1 MNGLGV
7 VKESRMSGK
16 YNRLSIEAANLQQ
29 EGVEAVSTIR
39 KIAKSC
45 AVLILGRECK
55 PRRVLRGL
63 ASGYR
68 MIVSPTDRLSY
79 LVGTYEPHLQKAIR
93 KYVRRGDTAYDVGA
107 NLGYISLSLAKQVG
121 PDGQI
126 AAFEP
131 IPQNADVLRKNIANN
146 GLSNVR
152 VFDVAASDRKG
163 EAVIRIAG
171 GNFATSSM
179 VWHKKNSA
187 AEELVIK
194 TVAIDDLVKNGELAE
209 PAFVKID
216 VEGAEGLALKG
227 MQQTVAQS
235 RPVLFIESSEAGR
248 ETTWQLLRELDYR
261 CRSAIT
267 GKWVDGFEEYR
278 HSDFLWFPAGH
289 REVSKN
295 GNV

>member
-1 MNGLGV
+1 
-7 VKESRMSGK
+7 
-16 YNRLSIEAANLQQ
+16 
-29 EGVEAVSTIR
+29 
-39 KIAKSC
+39 
-45 AVLILGRECK
+45 
-55 PRRVLRGL
+55 
-63 ASGYR
+63 

-93 KYVRRGDTAYDVGA
+93 RYVRSGDIVYDVGA
-107 NLGYISLSLAKQVG
+107 NLGYISLCLAKQVG
-121 PDGQI
+121 PNGQI

-131 IPQNADVLRKNIANN
+131 IPQNVDVLRKNIANN

-163 EAVIRIAG
+163 EAVIRTA
-171 GNFATSSM
+171 GNFATSSL
-179 VWHKKNSA
+179 VWHRKNSS

-194 TVAIDDLVKNGELAE
+194 TVAIDDLVKSGELAE
-209 PAFVKID
+209 PTFVKID

-227 MQQTVAQS
+227 MLRTVARS

-289 REVSKN
+289 PELLKN
-295 GNV
+295 RKA

>member
-1 MNGLGV
+1 
-7 VKESRMSGK
+7 
-16 YNRLSIEAANLQQ
+16 
-29 EGVEAVSTIR
+29 
-39 KIAKSC
+39 
-45 AVLILGRECK
+45 
-55 PRRVLRGL
+55 
-63 ASGYR
+63 

-93 KYVRRGDTAYDVGA
+93 RYVRSGDIVYDVGA
-107 NLGYISLSLAKQVG
+107 NLGYISLCLAKQVG
-121 PDGQI
+121 PNGQI

-131 IPQNADVLRKNIANN
+131 IPQNVDVLRKNIANN

-163 EAVIRIAG
+163 EAVIRTA
-171 GNFATSSM
+171 GNFATSSL
-179 VWHKKNSA
+179 VWHRKNSS

-194 TVAIDDLVKNGELAE
+194 TVAIDDLVKSGELAE
-209 PAFVKID
+209 PTFVKID

-227 MQQTVAQS
+227 MLRTVARS

-289 REVSKN
+289 PEVSKN